1 MYGKVNDRMNDNLD
15 KLSKEIYQL
24 IDKNDF

>member
-1 MYGKVNDRMNDNLD
+1 MYGKVKDRMNDNLD